1 VPLYQRILVAVDLDG
16 DSLQVATRA
25 RELAKTLGAELH
37 MVHVVPPML
46 ISSSIPSE
54 PAATDALSSMVEVT
68 RHAQR
73 TMLGVAR
80 ELGLDD
86 AHWQVAQGDIQDQIV
101 RAARELAADLIVIGA
116 HERHG
121 LALLLRGT
129 ESGVARRSPCDVLE
143 IRLAA

>member
-1 VPLYQRILVAVDLDG
+1 VPLYQRILVAVDLDA
-16 DSLQVATRA
+16 DSLQVAKRA
-25 RELAKTLGAELH
+25 RELADTLGAELN
-37 MVHVVPPML
+37 MVHVVPPMM

-54 PAATDALSSMVEVT
+54 PVATDALSTVVEVT

-73 TMLGVAR
+73 TMLGVAHD
-80 ELGLDD
+80 LGLDD

-101 RAARELAADLIVIGA
+101 RTARELAADLIVIGA

-121 LALLLRGT
+121 LALLMPST

-143 IRLAA
+143 IRLAG

>member
-1 VPLYQRILVAVDLDG
+1 MPLYQRILVAVDLNA
-16 DSLQVATRA
+16 DSMRVARRA
-25 RELAKTLGAELH
+25 RELADTLGAELN

-46 ISSSIPSE
+46 ISSAIPSE
-54 PAATDALSSMVEVT
+54 PVATDALSTVVEVT
-68 RHAQR
+68 RNAQR

-86 AHWQVAQGDIQDQIV
+86 SHWQVAQGDIQEQIL

-121 LALLLRGT
+121 LALLLGST

-143 IRLAA
+143 VRLAA